1 MFMLTFMFMCVVLQA
16 FPMRDQHFYASIDK
30 AQALLGWTPKYGL
43 VDGLKDS
50 YDKDFGR
57 GMFRKAAD
65 FEVGGW
71 MGTASLPQARALEVF
86 LCQEGWL
93 NCSRNAHEQQI
104 CLPNGCGHGSM
115 DSFPPDCTSNNI
127 LLQYSDDVGATKH
140 SITATRALP
149 R

>member
-1 MFMLTFMFMCVVLQA
+1 
-16 FPMRDQHFYASIDK
+16 MRDQHFYASIDK

-71 MGTASLPQARALEVF
+71 VWQACTLEIV
-86 LCQEGWL
+86 CQEG
-93 NCSRNAHEQQI
+93 CPCAADVP
-104 CLPNGCGHGSM
+104 C
-115 DSFPPDCTSNNI
+115 FATPPGP
-127 LLQYSDDVGATKH
+127 LW
-140 SITATRALP
+140 P
-149 R
+149 